1 MARVAQQAVVPV
13 ELLHPN
19 PWNTNVVTPE
29 NEKRIEES
37 IKRLGLFKPVTVRE
51 LTDGRLEILGG
62 QHRWEAARRLG
73 YKEVPIFNVGT
84 ISDVQAQ
91 QIGVA
96 DNGRYGEDDAA
107 ALATLL
113 KGLGS

>member
-73 YKEVPIFNVGT
+73 YKEVPDLQRRHDLRRSGT
-84 ISDVQAQ
+84 ANWPRRQ
-91 QIGVA
+91 
-96 DNGRYGEDDAA
+96 RP
-107 ALATLL
+107 LR
-113 KGLGS
+113 